1 MLLKQRGLNRLR
13 KLYDMLDVLAAIAES
28 EGDWMEVHRA
38 HASTP
43 FLALFKRWSLLVKQ
57 LNTRFVSSIRRSNIQ
72 HAFGSQSLSREE
84 LCNVKYVRFLSSPNG

>member
-1 MLLKQRGLNRLR
+1 MLLKRRGLNRLR
-13 KLYDMLDVLAAIAES
+13 KLYDMLDVLTAIAES
-28 EGDWMEVHRA
+28 EGDWTEVHRA

-57 LNTRFVSSIRRSNIQ
+57 LNTRFVSSLLGSNTQ

-84 LCNVKYVRFLSSPNG
+84 LCNVKYVRFLSSSDG